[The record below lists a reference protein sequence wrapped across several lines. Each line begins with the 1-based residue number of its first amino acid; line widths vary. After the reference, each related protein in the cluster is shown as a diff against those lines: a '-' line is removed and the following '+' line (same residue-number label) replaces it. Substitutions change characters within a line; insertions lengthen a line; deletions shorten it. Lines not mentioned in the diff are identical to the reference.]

1 MTPLV
6 DYTVSGLPASHM
18 ATILRAVEL
27 ILLGVVCSLAIPPT
41 GQGECHTPDQVIHT
55 EQFGSQ
61 SYKIG
66 DRLRYKCQ
74 SGFKRKAGTSN
85 LIKCVTSNGHAKWS
99 ASNLKCITVNTSES
113 STVLNFTEEPSTA
126 VTDQK
131 ETQTYSNLTSYTT
144 DRVSALA
151 TKTDMTSQY
160 VTMWT
165 RPESATSVPFMPTSE
180 RAEATPSTSPS
191 ANKTTTV
198 PTKETSNTMTDKPS
212 GTQATYSDQ
221 NKTETYKAKTYSD
234 LSSHTTDR
242 VSTMRTGGTTPQ
254 YVTTWTSTESEK
266 KITIVPKSEQTET
279 ALSTS
284 APANKTTPVPNEE
297 SSTTANTTG
306 TAQYSLAEQNK
317 TETSKATTYSD
328 LSSHTTDRVST
339 MRTGGTT
346 PQYVTTWTST
356 ESEKKITIVPK
367 SEQTETALST
377 SAPANKTTPVPNE
390 ESSTTANTT
399 GTAQYSLAACSAGVF
414 ILLVIIPIV
423 LLHCKRV
430 CHCRKYKI
438 SRDRRL
444 RNLDNHEDMQ
454 ESLALTQLLPQEHVE
469 TQQVSTTVLPNEEE
483 EERTRL

>member
-99 ASNLKCITVNTSES
+99 ASNLKCIRDPSLKASTFKSPTTVNVREVTSAATTAVNTSES

-126 VTDQK
+126 VT
-131 ETQTYSNLTSYTT
+131 
-144 DRVSALA
+144 
-151 TKTDMTSQY
+151 
-160 VTMWT
+160 
-165 RPESATSVPFMPTSE
+165 
-180 RAEATPSTSPS
+180 
-191 ANKTTTV
+191 
-198 PTKETSNTMTDKPS
+198 
-212 GTQATYSDQ
+212 DQ